1 MKKADKKAE
10 WYTGKDMLNVIKQ
23 YGVNLFRYENHNKVK
38 PMASKRYLIE
48 FNNDN
53 RGIVK
58 YAIVKQEKTTA
69 SYSTVVKRYNKV
81 IEQVGAEHMA
91 IDGNYREDCGQ
102 DDFTINDMVHEVWYW
117 LDFFGD
123 DMPKSA
129 QRAGKGF
136 LHRFGDQ
143 TYNDEL

>member
-1 MKKADKKAE
+1 MKKAE

-23 YGVNLFRYENHNKVK
+23 AKGVNLFRYENHNKVK

-48 FNNDN
+48 FGNE
-53 RGIVK
+53 
-58 YAIVKQEKTTA
+58 YAWVKQEKTTA
-69 SYSTVVKRYNKV
+69 SYATVVKRYNKV

-91 IDGNYREDCGQ
+91 INGNYREDCGQ

-129 QRAGKGF
+129 QRVGKNF

>member
-1 MKKADKKAE
+1 MKKAE
-10 WYTGKDMLNVIKQ
+10 WYTGKDMLNLTKQ

-38 PMASKRYLIE
+38 PMASKRYLVE
-48 FNNDN
+48 FNDDN
-53 RGIVK
+53 

-69 SYSTVVKRYNKV
+69 SYSTVAKRYNKV

-102 DDFTINDMVHEVWYW
+102 DDFTIDDMVHEVWYW

-129 QRAGKGF
+129 QRAGKNF

>member
-1 MKKADKKAE
+1 MKKAE

-38 PMASKRYLIE
+38 PIVSKRYLVE
-48 FNNDN
+48 FNDDN
-53 RGIVK
+53 

-69 SYSTVVKRYNKV
+69 SYSTVAKRYNKV

-102 DDFTINDMVHEVWYW
+102 DDFTIDDMVHEVWYW

>member
-1 MKKADKKAE
+1 
-10 WYTGKDMLNVIKQ
+10 
-23 YGVNLFRYENHNKVK
+23 
-38 PMASKRYLIE
+38 
-48 FNNDN
+48 
-53 RGIVK
+53 
-58 YAIVKQEKTTA
+58 
-69 SYSTVVKRYNKV
+69 
-81 IEQVGAEHMA
+81 MA

-102 DDFTINDMVHEVWYW
+102 DDFTIDDMVHEVWYW